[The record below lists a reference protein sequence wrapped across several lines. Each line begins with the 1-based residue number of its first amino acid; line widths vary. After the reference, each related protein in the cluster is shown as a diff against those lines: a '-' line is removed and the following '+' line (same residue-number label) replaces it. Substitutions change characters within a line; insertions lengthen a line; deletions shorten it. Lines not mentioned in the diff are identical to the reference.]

1 MTNRSSFPERL
12 ADILGSD
19 RIRVVD
25 VGARGGWAP
34 KWKPF
39 RPWLTMIGFEPEA
52 AEFERLEASVLDHE
66 VIHSAALSHSQ
77 GEVLLHVTRNPYC
90 SSLYPPNQ
98 SLVQRLRPGDKR
110 MEVVETQSLQA
121 TTLDRV
127 LAEIDMPSVDFIKL
141 DTQGSELDI
150 LRGSEISLGR
160 GVIGVEV
167 EVQFLP
173 LYQGAALFSEVHAFL
188 SGWGFQLMGFPNIC
202 GTGDFR
208 SALDPSE
215 GGTPLFSRWREALR
229 APLGR
234 FRGERQFLYGDAVY
248 FRPTAWLGGSTI
260 EHEEERALWLSKATI
275 LACAVGYYEHALHC
289 VDVGVRSAW
298 INPGHARSL
307 RGIVDE
313 VSTMPTNIRRDILRT
328 GRKGVRKA
336 LGLRL

>member
-1 MTNRSSFPERL
+1 MRNRLPLSDRL
-12 ADILGSD
+12 RDILASD
-19 RIRVVD
+19 RMRVVD

-39 RPWLTMIGFEPEA
+39 RPWLTMIGFEPEPS
-52 AEFERLEASVLDHE
+52 EFTRLTASASDHE
-66 VIHSAALSHSQ
+66 VIHPAALYHSE
-77 GEVLLHVTRNPYC
+77 GEVRLHVTRNPYC

-110 MEVVETQSLQA
+110 MEVVGTQSLQA

-127 LAEIDMPSVDFIKL
+127 LGEMGVPSVDFIKL

-150 LRGSEISLGR
+150 LRGAEISLAG

-188 SGWGFQLMGFPNIC
+188 SRWGFQLMGFPNIC
-202 GTGDFR
+202 GIGDFR

-215 GGTPLFSRWREALR
+215 GGAPLFSRWREAVR

-248 FRPTAWLGGSTI
+248 FRPADWLGERTVEDEG
-260 EHEEERALWLSKATI
+260 ERALWLAKSTI
-275 LACAVGYYEHALHC
+275 LACAARYYDYALHC
-289 VDVGVRSAW
+289 VDVGVRNEW
-298 INPGHARSL
+298 VNPGDARNL

-313 VSTMPTNIRRDILRT
+313 VSTMSTNVRRDILNT

-336 LGLRL
+336 LGLGS